1 MSKWDEIDNSIVQM
15 WQIHVG
21 IVGVN
26 CGAWVQFTTKCNP
39 FLSGIKDPLRY
50 LYYFQHLLEGRSK
63 DVHLIASLFKNNT
76 IQIVSG
82 LLLQYHIAL
91 LCSFL
96 SNSTEK

>member
-1 MSKWDEIDNSIVQM
+1 M
-15 WQIHVG
+15 WQMYVG

-26 CGAWVQFTTKCNP
+26 CGAWVQFTTKCNLS
-39 FLSGIKDPLRY
+39 LSGIKYPLKY
-50 LYYFQHLLEGRSK
+50 LDYFQCLLEGRSK
-63 DVHLIASLFKNNT
+63 DVHLSTSPFKNNT
-76 IQIVSG
+76 IQIISG